1 MRRRKKGAQAFGV
14 LSKFFQFVC
23 EVFLDR
29 AGFGTYNKIWYKCA
43 DLSVSACF
51 QAGTGPVRFLRRVRH
66 LGRPPFMQ
74 LSRPL
79 PGSGKT
85 NKGGVSRTMLVKLLI
100 GVVSAVIALVIGL
113 FAGFQYR
120 KNAAEK
126 EIGSAEEEAKRIMN
140 EAIRGAESKKREAL
154 VEAKEE
160 ILAQKASHEKEVN
173 ERRSQLQEQERRLQQ
188 KEESLERKIENAERK
203 EETYASRL
211 ADLEES
217 RAEVNR
223 LQQEQVATLERI
235 SGYTVEEAKTYLL
248 NKLETEVTHEAAMK
262 IKEIEARLKE
272 EADQKAKEI
281 VGTAIQR
288 CAADHV
294 AETTVSVVPL
304 PNDEMK
310 GRIIGREGRN
320 IRALENLTGVDLIID
335 DTPEAITVSCFDP
348 VRREIA
354 RLALEKLILDGRIHP
369 ARIEEMVEMAK
380 REVDAT
386 IKAEGERA
394 VLETNVMGL
403 HPELIKLIGRMKYR
417 TSYGQ
422 NVYNH
427 SIEVAQLAGLM
438 AAELGEDVATA
449 KRAGLLHDLG
459 KAVDHEVEGSHV
471 TIGVEL
477 AKKYKENQA
486 VVHAIHAHHNDVE
499 PETVIACIVQAADAI
514 SAARPGARRENLENY
529 IKRLEKLEE
538 VTSSF
543 QGVEKS
549 YAIQAGREVRIIIQP
564 EKVSEDEMVLL
575 ARDIAHRIENELE
588 YPGQIKVHLLREVK
602 VVEYAK

>member
-1 MRRRKKGAQAFGV
+1 MPAFCGAA
-14 LSKFFQFVC
+14 
-23 EVFLDR
+23 
-29 AGFGTYNKIWYKCA
+29 IP
-43 DLSVSACF
+43 
-51 QAGTGPVRFLRRVRH
+51 PVRPGCRD
-66 LGRPPFMQ
+66 FM
-74 LSRPL
+74 RNFREMEVCPDNML
-79 PGSGKT
+79 PYILT
-85 NKGGVSRTMLVKLLI
+85 GVIVFI
-100 GVVSAVIALVIGL
+100 VALVIGIPL
-113 FAGFQYR
+113 GILYR
-120 KNAAEK
+120 KKVAEK
-126 EIGSAEEEAKRIMN
+126 EILSAEEEAKRIIN
-140 EAIRGAESKKREAL
+140 EAIKSAESKKREAL
-154 VEAKEE
+154 VEAKEK
-160 ILAQKASHEKEVN
+160 ILAEKTNYEREAK
-173 ERRSQLQEQERRLQQ
+173 ERRSELQEQERRLQQ
-188 KEESLERKIENAERK
+188 KEETLERKLENVERK
-203 EETYASRL
+203 EESYAARL
-211 ADLEES
+211 ANLEEA
-217 RAEVNR
+217 RTKVAKLQAE
-223 LQQEQVATLERI
+223 QMETLERI
-235 SGYTVEEAKTYLL
+235 SGYTAEEAKAYLIA
-248 NKLETEVTHEAAMK
+248 KLETEVTHEAAMK
-262 IKEIEARLKE
+262 IKEVEARFKE
-272 EADQKAKEI
+272 EADAKAKEI
-281 VGTAIQR
+281 VGLAIQR

-294 AETTVSVVPL
+294 AEATVSVVPL

-320 IRALENLTGVDLIID
+320 IRTLETLTGVDLIID

-369 ARIEEMVEMAK
+369 ARIEEMVEIAK

-438 AAELGEDVATA
+438 AAEIGEDVATA

-477 AKKYKENQA
+477 ARKYKESKE

-499 PETVIACIVQAADAI
+499 PQTVIACLVQAADAI

-543 QGVEKS
+543 RGVEKS
-549 YAIQAGREVRIIIQP
+549 YAIQAGREVRIIVKP
-564 EKVSEDEMVLL
+564 EVVSEDEMTLL
-575 ARDIAHRIENELE
+575 AREIAQRIENELE
-588 YPGQIKVHLLREVK
+588 YPGQIKVHLLREIK
-602 VVEYAK
+602 IVEYAK